1 MRRRAGRLAVA
12 RRGMSIFLS
21 SRRRSPVVFRRTRDK
36 LNFVTLLTLL
46 IVMVVAVVSTK
57 VPILV
62 GHDVGPF
69 HLAADIKRVGFWSAQ
84 HEAGA
89 DLTMFLGL
97 MFLLIVGAGRWSLDA
112 RLSRRVGKQSSFERS
127 Q

>member
-1 MRRRAGRLAVA
+1 
-12 RRGMSIFLS
+12 
-21 SRRRSPVVFRRTRDK
+21 
-36 LNFVTLLTLL
+36 
-46 IVMVVAVVSTK
+46 MVVAVVSTK

-69 HLAADIKRVGFWSAQ
+69 HLVADIKRVGFWSAQ
-84 HEAGA
+84 HEARA